1 MTLRLRPARC
11 PTSRKM
17 GRGGRAQIARDVFVS
32 AERLAEI
39 CPSFLNPT
47 AIRKIDGALLHAA
60 ILRGGPAEASG
71 PFRVDGIVPVSYTHL
86 DVYKRQIHGKGGV
99 RADAVVLGNRG
110 ALGLAEDIVL
120 LAAVVALEI
129 GHILDER
136 QRCV

>member
-71 PFRVDGIVPVSYTHL
+71 PFRVDGIVRF
-86 DVYKRQIHGKGGV
+86 RQHAVASAANRV
-99 RADAVVLGNRG
+99 R
-110 ALGLAEDIVL
+110 L
-120 LAAVVALEI
+120 LRVE
-129 GHILDER
+129 E
-136 QRCV
+136 